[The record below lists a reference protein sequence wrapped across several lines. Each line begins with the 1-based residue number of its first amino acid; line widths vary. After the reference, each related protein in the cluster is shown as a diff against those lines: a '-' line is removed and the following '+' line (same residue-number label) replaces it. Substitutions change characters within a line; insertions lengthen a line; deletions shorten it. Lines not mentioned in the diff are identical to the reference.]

1 MAPRRPHLHAPWGAW
16 PLPLI
21 NIFVLLPFQLTRSV
35 GSVTFTFTLVF
46 AVFCISTHTLRGE
59 RDFKFFGWFVVQI
72 ISTHTLRGERDFCKR
87 FTTHHIANFNSHAPW
102 GAWRGTILLPIDEK
116 IISTHTLR
124 GERDTTHR
132 IAKKQFKISTHTLRG
147 ERDLFCLHFLP
158 FCTIST
164 HTLRGERDKKINNDK
179 NNGGNFNSHAPWGA
193 WHCIQTINKKRS
205 KFQLTRSVGSVT
217 KFYRLYSLDIFI
229 STHTLRGERDWR
241 KDVWQDLQLQFQLT
255 RSVGSVTWYF
265 KSFPIF
271 T

>member
-59 RDFKFFGWFVVQI
+59 RDFKFFGWFVVQ
-72 ISTHTLRGERDFCKR
+72 
-87 FTTHHIANFNSHAPW
+87 
-102 GAWRGTILLPIDEK
+102 

>member
-102 GAWRGTILLPIDEK
+102 GAWPELTEQACLAF

-124 GERDTTHR
+124 GERDAVQFYCR
-132 IAKKQFKISTHTLRG
+132 LMKKL
-147 ERDLFCLHFLP
+147 
-158 FCTIST
+158 
-164 HTLRGERDKKINNDK
+164 
-179 NNGGNFNSHAPWGA
+179 
-193 WHCIQTINKKRS
+193 
-205 KFQLTRSVGSVT
+205 FQLTRSVGSVT
-217 KFYRLYSLDIFI
+217 P
-229 STHTLRGERDWR
+229 
-241 KDVWQDLQLQFQLT
+241 LT
-255 RSVGSVTWYF
+255 A
-265 KSFPIF
+265 
-271 T
+271 

>member
-102 GAWRGTILLPIDEK
+102 GAWLSNVRFTSNYMHFNSHAPWGAWLRAYTKKELSNL
-116 IISTHTLR
+116 ISTHTLR
-124 GERDTTHR
+124 GERD
-132 IAKKQFKISTHTLRG
+132 SV
-147 ERDLFCLHFLP
+147 
-158 FCTIST
+158 
-164 HTLRGERDKKINNDK
+164 
-179 NNGGNFNSHAPWGA
+179 
-193 WHCIQTINKKRS
+193 HC
-205 KFQLTRSVGSVT
+205 VT
-217 KFYRLYSLDIFI
+217 
-229 STHTLRGERDWR
+229 
-241 KDVWQDLQLQFQLT
+241 
-255 RSVGSVTWYF
+255 
-265 KSFPIF
+265 SFF
-271 T
+271 A